1 MTTRPLRRALGT
13 LATAATFLTAS
24 TLAPSLASA
33 DADADP
39 PISSA
44 APGIDAFYTPPSP
57 LPLGNPGDLIRVE
70 KTTVSLVPGLV
81 LLGVNAWRI
90 MYRSTDA
97 QDQPIAATG
106 TLLVPITPWL
116 FGYRPLVD
124 YAVGSHGSGQQ
135 CTPSI
140 QFHQGVQFELGVIT
154 NYLNQGWAV
163 VIPDYQRLPVH
174 TYANAKTTAQ
184 VTLDAAR
191 AATKIPGS
199 GISAQNPLAIS
210 GYSQGGHAAAAA
222 AERHPTYAPELN
234 LKGVAAGGV
243 PADLRAVANAV
254 DGGFLFGVVPMA
266 IASLKAA
273 YPYLLLDAFNDT
285 GKAAFADVAAQCIPE
300 TTSTWAMHHFTELT
314 VGGETF
320 DELLAARPEYAE
332 VVDAQTVGYL
342 KPSVP
347 VLTYA
352 GLFDPWVPAAVTE
365 DLHDAWCAQG
375 ANVSFQ
381 LYPIAEHFGAL
392 GEGIPQVLSWLS
404 ARFAGLPAPSGC

>member
-1 MTTRPLRRALGT
+1 MTTTRRLRCTLGT
-13 LATAATFLTAS
+13 LATAATLLTAS

-33 DADADP
+33 DTDP

-57 LPLGNPGDLIRVE
+57 LPPGNPGDLIRAE
-70 KTTVSLVPGLV
+70 ETTVSLLPGLM

-97 QDQPIAATG
+97 QDQPIAVTG
-106 TLLVPITPWL
+106 TLLVPQTPWL
-116 FGYRPLVD
+116 FGHRPLVD
-124 YAVGSHGSGQQ
+124 YTVGSHGSGQQ

-140 QFHQGVQFELGVIT
+140 QFHQGLQFETAIIT
-154 NYLNQGWAV
+154 TYLAQNWAI

-174 TYANAKTTAQ
+174 TYANSKTTGQ

-199 GISAQNPLAIS
+199 GITAQNPLAIT

-222 AERHPTYAPELN
+222 AERHPSYAPELN

-266 IASLKAA
+266 VASLKAA
-273 YPYLLLDAFNDT
+273 YPDLSLDAFKDT
-285 GKAAFADVAAQCIPE
+285 GKAAFADVAKQCIPE
-300 TTSTWAMHHFTELT
+300 IATMFAMHNFTELT
-314 VGGETF
+314 VGGKTF
-320 DELLAARPEYAE
+320 DELLAERPDYAE
-332 VVDAQTVGYL
+332 LVDAQTIGRL
-342 KPSVP
+342 TPSVP
-347 VLTYA
+347 VLTYG
-352 GLFDPWVPAAVTE
+352 GLFDPWVPIEVTLG
-365 DLHDAWCAQG
+365 LHDAWCAQG
-375 ANVSFQ
+375 ANVSFE
-381 LYPIAEHFGAL
+381 LYPIAEHFGGL
-392 GEGIPQVLSWLS
+392 GQGIPQVLSWLA
-404 ARFAGLPAPSGC
+404 ARFAGLPAQSDC